1 LFAVLMPCQP
11 HSKYVVQILPSMVVA
26 PVFFK
31 GKMELGAISQT

>member
-1 LFAVLMPCQP
+1 MLCQP